1 MTIVSCVVPE
11 IWSAAERIFCHLG
24 PFLAL
29 LTPLTTK
36 KIKML
41 EKWRK
46 KHLGISS
53 FYTSAPKII
62 IICYTILEIWHVTDV
77 IIFHFGLFFTLLP
90 LPPHP
95 ISTKNQ
101 IKKKMK
107 KTLGDIIILHVP
119 NIMIRWCMASEIWCA
134 MYGWTDGRAD
144 FFTFIKT
151 LNI

>member
-1 MTIVSCVVPE
+1 MCGSWDMKCSRENFLSSWAISC
-11 IWSAAERIFCHLG
+11 
-24 PFLAL
+24 PFNPTNNQKNQNVGKMKKK
-29 LTPLTTK
+29 TP
-36 KIKML
+36 
-41 EKWRK
+41 
-46 KHLGISS
+46 GD
-53 FYTSAPKII
+53 II
-62 IICYTILEIWHVTDV
+62 ILYKCTKNHYHMLYYSWDMACDRCNYLSFWAI
-77 IIFHFGLFFTLLP
+77 FTLLP

-95 ISTKNQ
+95 ISPKNQ

-107 KTLGDIIILHVP
+107 KTLEDIIILHVP

>member
-95 ISTKNQ
+95 ISPKNQ
-101 IKKKMK
+101 IKKKWK
-107 KTLGDIIILHVP
+107 KHLEISSFYTSQILWLDDAWLL
-119 NIMIRWCMASEIWCA
+119 R
-134 MYGWTDGRAD
+134 YGVRCTDGQMD
-144 FFTFIKT
+144 EQTFSLSSKH
-151 LNI
+151 

>member
-95 ISTKNQ
+95 ISPKNQ
-101 IKKKMK
+101 IKKKWK
-107 KTLGDIIILHVP
+107 KHLAISSFYTSQILWLDDAWLL
-119 NIMIRWCMASEIWCA
+119 R
-134 MYGWTDGRAD
+134 YGVRCTDGQMD
-144 FFTFIKT
+144 EQTFSLSSKH
-151 LNI
+151 